1 MSRLNEIHCNYFL
14 LIFCCWNISLF
25 AFRSFN
31 AVNWFLKIFF
41 FSGKIF
47 FWDNICFSVYRS
59 SPILR
64 QQNPKTKLM
73 ESVHLVSFVILQKFS
88 IFTNI
93 LRAAFFV
100 QKCYL
105 QHFCTYIRFVFV
117 FLAKGNQ
124 QKICSQ
130 KLVKLVNFY
139 LTGRQNMKFRA
150 HLNISFAYVFSA
162 LHCINCILEVL
173 TLVSMEIFEPRK
185 VLPKCDIMQKMHV

>member
-1 MSRLNEIHCNYFL
+1 MFFCLQVFSNIKTTKPEDKANGKCTFSFICNPTKVFHFYQHFTSS
-14 LIFCCWNISLF
+14 FF
-25 AFRSFN
+25 A
-31 AVNWFLKIFF
+31 
-41 FSGKIF
+41 
-47 FWDNICFSVYRS
+47 
-59 SPILR
+59 
-64 QQNPKTKLM
+64 
-73 ESVHLVSFVILQKFS
+73 
-88 IFTNI
+88 
-93 LRAAFFV
+93 